1 MEVDYLKFY
10 YRANGDFSKF
20 ERYAKKGRLKSIT
33 VDEGAL
39 KFPLSQKRRGDLK
52 RLERY
57 GVKIIF
63 KSKA

>member
-10 YRANGDFSKF
+10 YRADGDFSKF

-39 KFPLSQKRRGDLK
+39 KFALSDKRRRDLK
-52 RLERY
+52 KLERY

-63 KSKA
+63 KPKA